1 MSTELTTGALG
12 KISQG
17 SEVIEPLVQVL
28 GHKAI
33 QSGGQDKFR
42 LLLSDGQYT
51 NSFSM
56 LNTKCNNLIHDK
68 QLEPFTIIR

>member
-12 KISQG
+12 KICQG
-17 SEVIEPLVQVL
+17 VEVVEPLVQVL

-33 QSGGQDKFR
+33 QGQDKFR